1 MVNFLK
7 DKGFRKRGIHVM
19 RKVHEKCIYS
29 MKNVWLKSLGLM
41 VVLVFMV
48 SSSGH
53 AIWLGQSQVNPY
65 LELQGV
71 YESNVFRVSDDSE
84 KESDFITVIS
94 PGVHMEFPT
103 AQDSLYRLI
112 ANYRANIKFYTNDGD
127 SEIDPD
133 GELNTF
139 EHRLDGR
146 AELNFAAGLS
156 MIGGYILN
164 IASIPPDFAGDTR
177 NKYKEHGLLAQVGY
191 KFVDRYEVQMGYNG
205 TFRRFDEDVDQND
218 DFTIHDL
225 EATFFYKLF
234 PSFSLLGG
242 GGYALVNREEPI
254 FSDST
259 EYRGFG
265 GVRFEATERLTG
277 ILKAGVVNKDFD
289 AGGFDDTTNAFVSGE
304 LAAQFSEDTKVS
316 LLAQRDIEETSVSN
330 ESVDSGAYYVST
342 GLWATLNHTL
352 AALPN
357 LSLSGSLSYQQES
370 YPEDVDDRSDN
381 NFEVGV
387 GAEYKF
393 LKYVGVGLDY
403 QYSQTD
409 SNIDANDYSDNI
421 VTLSIKG
428 IL

>member
-1 MVNFLK
+1 
-7 DKGFRKRGIHVM
+7 M
-19 RKVHEKCIYS
+19 RKLQEKSIYF
-29 MKNVWLKSLGLM
+29 MKNVWLKSLGL
-41 VVLVFMV
+41 VIVLVFMV

-71 YESNVFRVSDDSE
+71 YESNVFRVNDDDE

-94 PGVHMEFPT
+94 PGVHLEFPT
-103 AQDSLYRLI
+103 TQDSLYRLI

-133 GELNTF
+133 GELNTI
-139 EHRLDGR
+139 EHRLDGK
-146 AELNFAAGLS
+146 AEMTLAAGLS
-156 MIGGYILN
+156 LAAGYVLN
-164 IASIPPDFAGDTR
+164 ITSIPPDFAGDIR
-177 NKYKEHGLLAQVGY
+177 NAYKQHELLARVGY

-205 TFRRFDEDVDQND
+205 ILRRFDEDEDQD
-218 DFTIHDL
+218 DNFTTHGL
-225 EATFFYKLF
+225 EATFFYRLF

-242 GGYALVNREEPI
+242 GGYKLVDREEPI

-289 AGGFDDTTNAFVSGE
+289 VGGFDDTTNAFVSGE
-304 LAAQFSEDTKVS
+304 LAAAFSEDTKAS
-316 LLAQRDIEETSVSN
+316 FLARRDLGETSVSDA
-330 ESVDSGAYYVST
+330 SADSGAYYVIT
-342 GLWATLNHTL
+342 GLRATLSHTL

-357 LSLSGSLSYQQES
+357 LSLSGSLSYQKET
-370 YPEDVDDRSDN
+370 YPEDPDDRSDD
-381 NFEVGV
+381 NFEIGA

-393 LKYVGVGLDY
+393 LKYIGVGLNY
-403 QYSQTD
+403 QHSQTD
-409 SNIDANDYSDNI
+409 SNVDANDYSDNI

>member
-1 MVNFLK
+1 
-7 DKGFRKRGIHVM
+7 
-19 RKVHEKCIYS
+19 
-29 MKNVWLKSLGLM
+29 
-41 VVLVFMV
+41 
-48 SSSGH
+48 
-53 AIWLGQSQVNPY
+53 
-65 LELQGV
+65 
-71 YESNVFRVSDDSE
+71 
-84 KESDFITVIS
+84 
-94 PGVHMEFPT
+94 
-103 AQDSLYRLI
+103 
-112 ANYRANIKFYTNDGD
+112 
-127 SEIDPD
+127 
-133 GELNTF
+133 
-139 EHRLDGR
+139 
-146 AELNFAAGLS
+146 
-156 MIGGYILN
+156 
-164 IASIPPDFAGDTR
+164 
-177 NKYKEHGLLAQVGY
+177 
-191 KFVDRYEVQMGYNG
+191 VQIGYNG
-205 TFRRFDEDVDQND
+205 TFRRFDENVDQDD
-218 DFTIHDL
+218 DFTTHDL

-242 GGYALVNREEPI
+242 GGYTLVNREEPI

-265 GVRFEATERLTG
+265 GIRFEATERLTG
-277 ILKAGVVNKDFD
+277 ILKAGVVNKNFD
-289 AGGFDDTTNAFVSGE
+289 VGGFDDTTNAFVSGE
-304 LAAQFSEDTKVS
+304 LAAQFSEDTKAS

-330 ESVDSGAYYVST
+330 ESADSGAYYIST

-409 SNIDANDYSDNI
+409 SNVDANDYSDNI